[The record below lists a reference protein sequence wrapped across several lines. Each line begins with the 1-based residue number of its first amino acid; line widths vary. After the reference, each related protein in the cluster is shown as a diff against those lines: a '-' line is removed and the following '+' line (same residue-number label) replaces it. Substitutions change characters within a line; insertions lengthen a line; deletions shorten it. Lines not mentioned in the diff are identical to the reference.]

1 MGAVGLNSIGFR
13 LIRQGRYAEAEPY
26 LRRAVAQN
34 PNFAYAQYNL
44 GCSLL
49 AQGKASQALGP
60 LQHSAAQQP
69 ERWEPQEKLAEAYR
83 RLDDDNRAAAAA
95 TRAKHL
101 RRHRRSG
108 HAFPVIGPKT
118 AIAIPVRSAV
128 DSGSWRGSTDRK
140 EERYLTEWRA
150 TKLVPASA
158 DQ

>member
-1 MGAVGLNSIGFR
+1 MGAAGLNAIGFR

-26 LRRAVAQN
+26 LRRAVARD
-34 PNFAYAQYNL
+34 PNYAYAQYNL
-44 GCSLL
+44 GWSLL

-83 RLDDDNRAAAAA
+83 RLADEDRAAAASS
-95 TRAKHL
+95 RARHL
-101 RRHRRSG
+101 RRHRQSG
-108 HAFPVIGPKT
+108 YAFPAVGVRSAQILP
-118 AIAIPVRSAV
+118 IRSAV

-150 TKLVPASA
+150 MR
-158 DQ
+158 